1 MRTGTATL
9 ITAYAIPL
17 SPVSSFKYRE
27 VVLSVS
33 DDDWLE
39 VVRNL
44 SRAQQKWAQ
53 LTRVLGRVGVDAW
66 TLGMLYAA
74 VVQAVFLDGSETW
87 VMTPRIGRDLGGFH
101 HRVARRLTGRK
112 PQRGVDWRWRYTPL
126 VEAMEE
132 AGLQEVD
139 TYLSRH
145 QNKFSQLIAAR
156 PIMDLRLVA

>member
-1 MRTGTATL
+1 M
-9 ITAYAIPL
+9 
-17 SPVSSFKYRE
+17 
-27 VVLSVS
+27 S

-87 VMTPRIGRDLGGFH
+87 VMTPRIGRDLGGF
-101 HRVARRLTGRK
+101 
-112 PQRGVDWRWRYTPL
+112 
-126 VEAMEE
+126 
-132 AGLQEVD
+132 
-139 TYLSRH
+139 
-145 QNKFSQLIAAR
+145 
-156 PIMDLRLVA
+156 